1 MARNGQYDRTW
12 LYIARI
18 AVNGCKYLK
27 MAVNGCEWLEW
38 IEWLEMAG
46 IGWTWLK
53 FARIS
58 KDGWKWPV
66 HFCDTFCY
74 TLFKHL

>member
-1 MARNGQYDRTW
+1 MDRNGQHGRTW

-18 AVNGCKYLK
+18 DVNVCKYLEMAVNGCNWIEMDR

-53 FARIS
+53 LA
-58 KDGWKWPV
+58 
-66 HFCDTFCY
+66 
-74 TLFKHL
+74 